1 MKGNTMICD
10 NKLLCIIR
18 NIIIGLTFVVTII
31 AISIATVAIVCPNS
45 LYGKNVMQ
53 TSQNLKQAS
62 FSNFRGWNLHSYQ
75 KPQNFFIES

>member
-18 NIIIGLTFVVTII
+18 NIIIGLTIVVTIF
-31 AISIATVAIVCPNS
+31 AISIATAAIVCPNS
-45 LYGKNVMQ
+45 LYGKNAMQ

>member
-1 MKGNTMICD
+1 MCG

-18 NIIIGLTFVVTII
+18 NILIVLVLAASLSGTIL
-31 AISIATVAIVCPNS
+31 ATVAIVCPNK
-45 LYGKNVMQ
+45 LYNTNAMQ

>member
-1 MKGNTMICD
+1 MICD

-18 NIIIGLTFVVTII
+18 NIIIGLTLVATLC

-45 LYGKNVMQ
+45 LYSTNNMNAMQ

-75 KPQNFFIES
+75 KPQNLFIES